1 MSSQIRQPQS
11 EEEKKTK
18 QNFKKNKIFVFS
30 IFALLLCSLSQIV
43 THLISSSR
51 EEEEAEED
59 EEERKKNGRT
69 TKPASLKPRVKT
81 TRDTKRR
88 GLEEALS
95 NIYAWGKIT
104 KIYIKGK
111 AAQKGRAQKKR
122 DTTRP
127 DDDGRTRTRKD
138 VVLFVLQ
145 T

>member
-1 MSSQIRQPQS
+1 VSQQIRQPQS
-11 EEEKKTK
+11 EEEEEDE
-18 QNFKKNKIFVFS
+18 KKNQKKQIFVNSRFLR
-30 IFALLLCSLSQIV
+30 FFCSLSQIV

-69 TKPASLKPRVKT
+69 TKPASLKPRVNT

-95 NIYAWGKIT
+95 NIYASGKIT